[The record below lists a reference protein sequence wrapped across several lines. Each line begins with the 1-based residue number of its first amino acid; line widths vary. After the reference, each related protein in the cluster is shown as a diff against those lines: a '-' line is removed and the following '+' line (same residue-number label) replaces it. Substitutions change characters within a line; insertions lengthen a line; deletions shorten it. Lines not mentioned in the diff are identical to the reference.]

1 MQQNTTCSVQSLK
14 HHMPAEILAD
24 CCGACG
30 SDTNLVHELLKNVSS
45 VSIKAGAATYEQLLL
60 HAWPVHIYG
69 QGRSKLEFSFLLLL
83 LLLLLLL
90 HAWSLLNCNSPS
102 TRPFFLLTIIRQG
115 VSSLPTAAQP
125 VMLKVTPA
133 ATCSAA

>member
-1 MQQNTTCSVQSLK
+1 
-14 HHMPAEILAD
+14 MPAEILAD

-69 QGRSKLEFSFLLLL
+69 QGRSKLEFS
-83 LLLLLLL
+83 
-90 HAWSLLNCNSPS
+90 
-102 TRPFFLLTIIRQG
+102 
-115 VSSLPTAAQP
+115 AAA
-125 VMLKVTPA
+125 VAAAAAACLVPA
-133 ATCSAA
+133 QLQ